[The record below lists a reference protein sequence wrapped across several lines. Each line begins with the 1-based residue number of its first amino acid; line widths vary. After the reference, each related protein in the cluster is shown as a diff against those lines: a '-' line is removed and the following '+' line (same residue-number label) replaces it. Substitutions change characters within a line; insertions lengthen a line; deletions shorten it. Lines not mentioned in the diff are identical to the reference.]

1 MQWYWYSKLPY
12 SGKVSELLQVK
23 LDKVSS
29 SFCKTAKAKIAFL
42 PFKIGQCFS
51 PKDLVHHAREYVSF
65 FEFLLYMIS
74 DPSIN
79 VGYKFLKNLYC
90 EEYDQFPGCIDWIR
104 IITKGTNKIY
114 WIALDVTVLNESGMS
129 WTLTYM

>member
-1 MQWYWYSKLPY
+1 MQTTINFGLGMCACLGREKIHQN
-12 SGKVSELLQVK
+12 LQWQTFNGK

-90 EEYDQFPGCIDWIR
+90 EEYDQFPGCID
-104 IITKGTNKIY
+104 
-114 WIALDVTVLNESGMS
+114 
-129 WTLTYM
+129 